1 MIHSPIPNPI
11 FDSNPIIP
19 RDQVGPGNGVSANW
33 LNSVLGRAQAAQDV
47 GIFFLYPWSEAVT
60 ANPYPRGELCQR
72 LNAAQSSHVDNEATQ
87 PGGAKPSTG
96 AYYIIPSDDHIVID
110 NYSAPN
116 GDFVTFL
123 GQFTNAE
130 HLTRHIDVT
139 VPSNGENGDLIVTSE
154 TGFKAIFLGAGD
166 DTAQFVDSVIDF
178 TPAGKTA
185 LSVADKMNDA
195 DEAEIEAF
203 LASLGTELFETLF
216 RGLCGALLLAN
227 LTAQSCAVL
236 LNSFD
241 QKELADI
248 LGDIGSHGMSMILA
262 EMTEGEIGAFFQN
275 VGSEVMITLTTQM
288 GNVVANAINAG
299 FETARWFWADGN
311 DLFKSFDETSATPD
325 SGCAT
330 VSLDKIPTTD
340 FYDVD
345 PLGDV

>member
-1 MIHSPIPNPI
+1 
-11 FDSNPIIP
+11 
-19 RDQVGPGNGVSANW
+19 
-33 LNSVLGRAQAAQDV
+33 
-47 GIFFLYPWSEAVT
+47 
-60 ANPYPRGELCQR
+60 
-72 LNAAQSSHVDNEATQ
+72 
-87 PGGAKPSTG
+87 
-96 AYYIIPSDDHIVID
+96 
-110 NYSAPN
+110 
-116 GDFVTFL
+116 
-123 GQFTNAE
+123 
-130 HLTRHIDVT
+130 
-139 VPSNGENGDLIVTSE
+139 
-154 TGFKAIFLGAGD
+154 
-166 DTAQFVDSVIDF
+166 
-178 TPAGKTA
+178 
-185 LSVADKMNDA
+185 MNDA

-241 QKELADI
+241 QEELADI

>member
-19 RDQVGPGNGVSANW
+19 RDQVGSGNGVSANW
-33 LNSVLGRAQAAQDV
+33 LNSVLGREQAAQDAQDV
-47 GIFFLYPWSEAVT
+47 GIIFWYPWSEAVT
-60 ANPYPRGELCQR
+60 
-72 LNAAQSSHVDNEATQ
+72 
-87 PGGAKPSTG
+87 AKPSTG
-96 AYYIIPSDDHIVID
+96 AYYIIPSDDHILID
-110 NYSAPN
+110 NYSASN
-116 GDFVTFL
+116 GNFVTFL

-139 VPSNGENGDLIVTSE
+139 VPSNGETGDLIVTSE

-178 TPAGKTA
+178 TLAGKTA

-241 QKELADI
+241 QEELADI

-288 GNVVANAINAG
+288 GNV
-299 FETARWFWADGN
+299 D
-311 DLFKSFDETSATPD
+311 
-325 SGCAT
+325 
-330 VSLDKIPTTD
+330 
-340 FYDVD
+340 
-345 PLGDV
+345 